1 MKLKMAKNSLFAVL
15 LRSPWWVSAG
25 VAVLAA
31 GTAAA
36 VLPPAYVPYGVFGA
50 TPFVVT
56 AAIAG
61 WRRLRSPSDAQVEAT
76 LERVGTMA
84 WPAFADALERAWRRD
99 GHAVERLARGGADF
113 ELTKAGRT
121 TLVSCKRWK
130 AARTGIEPLR
140 ELQAAQ
146 RSREASGSIYVS
158 GGELSDNA
166 RQFAADNGIHVLQGN
181 ELALL
186 LRDVAR
192 RPKEKT
198 A

>member
-1 MKLKMAKNSLFAVL
+1 MKLKMAQNSLFAVL

-36 VLPPAYVPYGVFGA
+36 VLPAAYVPYGVFGA

-56 AAIAG
+56 AAITG
-61 WRRLRSPSDAQVEAT
+61 WRRLTNPSDAQIEAT
-76 LERVGTMA
+76 LARIAAMA
-84 WPAFADALERAWRRD
+84 WPAFADALEQAWRRD

-113 ELTKAGRT
+113 ALTKADRT
-121 TLVSCKRWK
+121 TLVSARRWK

-146 RSREASGSIYVS
+146 RACAAVHAIHVS
-158 GGELSDNA
+158 AGQLSDNA
-166 RQFAADNGIHVLQGN
+166 GRFAADNGIHLLHGH

-186 LRDVAR
+186 LRD
-192 RPKEKT
+192 RPGRTKEKS

>member
-1 MKLKMAKNSLFAVL
+1 MKFKMAKNSLFAVL

-25 VAVLAA
+25 VAVLTA
-31 GTAAA
+31 GVAAA
-36 VLPPAYVPYGVFGA
+36 VLPAAYAPYGMFGA
-50 TPFVVT
+50 MPFVVT
-56 AAIAG
+56 AAISG
-61 WRRLRSPSDAQVEAT
+61 WRRLNSLSDAQVESA
-76 LERVGTMA
+76 LASAGSMA
-84 WPAFADALERAWRRD
+84 WPAFSDALEKAWRRD

-140 ELQAAQ
+140 ELHAAQ
-146 RSREASGSIYVS
+146 RARDAAQSIYVS
-158 GGELSDNA
+158 NGELSDNA
-166 RQFAADNGIHVLQGN
+166 RQFAADNGIHVLQGS

-186 LRDVAR
+186 LRDATR
-192 RPKEKT
+192 RRKEKS